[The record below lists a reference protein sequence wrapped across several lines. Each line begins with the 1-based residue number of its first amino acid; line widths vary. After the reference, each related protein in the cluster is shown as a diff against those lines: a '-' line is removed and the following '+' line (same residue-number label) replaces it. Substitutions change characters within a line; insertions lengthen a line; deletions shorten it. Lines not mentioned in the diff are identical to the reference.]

1 MASFNLL
8 KALKIKYQSKDCSVK
23 SVFDH
28 YFFDLKYYLHR
39 DASIDDFSIILNFST
54 ESIEQITCNYYG
66 TSFQKIINEYR
77 YRHLLIELD
86 SPLNNNLSIDSIVKL
101 SGFGSIEKFA
111 AFFDEKN
118 TITNKII

>member
-1 MASFNLL
+1 MPSFNLF
-8 KALKIKYQSKDCSVK
+8 KALKIKLQSKDCSVK

-39 DASIDDFSIILNFST
+39 DASIDDFSIILNVSADI
-54 ESIEQITCNYYG
+54 IEQITSNYYD

-77 YRHLLIELD
+77 FKHLLIELD

-111 AFFDEKN
+111 DFFDEKN
-118 TITNKII
+118 TIINKII

>member
-1 MASFNLL
+1 MSSFNLF

-39 DASIDDFSIILNFST
+39 VASIDDFSIILNIST
-54 ESIEQITCNYYG
+54 ESIEQITCKYYG

-101 SGFGSIEKFA
+101 SGFESIEKFA
-111 AFFDEKN
+111 DFFDEKN